1 VIMLNNVKKG
11 IKKIVR
17 RKVKDPSGEVWR
29 QARDSGLFN
38 PVWYEDT
45 YHKKFDSHKA
55 AFEDYMRVSRF
66 SPVNPSPFFDT
77 EMYHKHNHDVFH
89 NEFSPLF
96 HYLTLG
102 QAEGR
107 AYQPAKARWTPKS
120 TEPFDAALSMGA
132 ARMKVAVCLHIF
144 YDDFVE
150 KFANALKMFPVEVDV
165 FVAVSDEQTITRA
178 KAVFSAVSNVSNVK
192 VVAAPNRGR
201 NFGPLLVEFGPALLS
216 YDTVCHLHSK
226 KSLYSG
232 REQTQWADYLCE
244 YLLRD
249 RAVTTAALNRFAR
262 DESVGVYY
270 PITFWTMPT
279 WTNHVLMNAGNLKAW
294 ERDLEL
300 DPISGFI
307 SYPAGGMFWAR
318 PVALKQLLERDW
330 NYEDFPAEPLPNDGS
345 MLHGLER
352 IIGRL
357 AEKNGFRE
365 LLYAPTS
372 GQLTFDQG
380 YIGSAYYADFDTY
393 VPLIRSQECI
403 GFDVFD
409 TLLRREYYYPDYAK
423 MLLGKALVEQGQV
436 DSVSGFVKQRNRAE
450 LMARERKKC
459 QGDVDI
465 YEAYDVL
472 SELLDVD
479 KGVARQWADAEF
491 LFDLDMVIP
500 RQEIVS
506 LFNQLGGDGYK
517 LWVISDTYYTADQI
531 ALMLKKIGVTAPHR
545 LMISSAMQ
553 VRKDSGSM
561 WEVVKRD
568 LDAEGITRFTHVG
581 DNAVSDAQ
589 VPGNYGISPTVHILN
604 PLEKWN
610 LMGFPPV
617 FDSGLPSEE
626 QILKWGRLV
635 SINGSTAFI
644 GG

>member
-1 VIMLNNVKKG
+1 MLNSVKKG
-11 IKKIVR
+11 IKKVVR
-17 RKVKDPSGEVWR
+17 GKVSDPSGGVWR

-77 EMYHKHNHDVFH
+77 ETYHKQNHDVFH
-89 NEFSPLF
+89 NELSPLF
-96 HYLTLG
+96 HYLTFG

-107 AYQPAKARWTPKS
+107 ACQPAKARWTPKS
-120 TEPFDAALSMGA
+120 TEPFDPVLSAEAAV
-132 ARMKVAVCLHIF
+132 MKVAVCLHIF
-144 YDDFVE
+144 YDDFIE
-150 KFANALKMFPVEVDV
+150 KFADALKLFPAEVDV
-165 FVAVSDEQTITRA
+165 FVAVSDEKITARA
-178 KAVFSAVSNVSNVK
+178 EAVFSAVANVSTVK
-192 VVAAPNRGR
+192 VVVAPNRGR
-201 NFGPLLVEFGPALLS
+201 NFGPLLVEFGSALLS
-216 YDTVCHLHSK
+216 YDLVCHLHSK

-270 PITFWTMPT
+270 PITFWAMPT

-294 ERDLEL
+294 EKDLEL

-318 PVALKQLLERDW
+318 PAALKQLLERDW

-365 LLYAPTS
+365 LFYAPTS
-372 GQLTFDQG
+372 GHLTFDQT
-380 YIGSAYYADFDTY
+380 YIGASYYTDFETY
-393 VPLIRSQECI
+393 VPLIRGQECV

-423 MLLGKALVEQGQV
+423 MLLGKELVEQGRV
-436 DSVSGFVKQRNRAE
+436 HSVRDFVEQRNHAE
-450 LMARERKKC
+450 WVARERKKF
-459 QGDVDI
+459 QGDVSI
-465 YEAYDVL
+465 YEAYEVL

-479 KGVARQWADAEF
+479 KSVARQWADNEF
-491 LFDLDMVIP
+491 EFDLGMVVP

-506 LFNQLGGDGYK
+506 LFNQLGSEGYK
-517 LWVISDTYYTADQI
+517 LWIISDTYYTEDQI
-531 ALMLKKIGVTAPHR
+531 ALMLKKVGVTAPHR
-545 LMISSAMQ
+545 LMVSSAMQ
-553 VRKDSGSM
+553 VRKDAGSM
-561 WEVVKRD
+561 WEIVVRD
-568 LDAEGITRFTHVG
+568 LESEGIKRFAHIG
-581 DNAVSDAQ
+581 DNVVSDAQ
-589 VPGNYGISPTVHILN
+589 VPGNYGILSTIHILN
-604 PLEKWN
+604 PLEKWR
-610 LMGFPPV
+610 LMGFPSV
-617 FDSGLPSEE
+617 FDSGLPPEE
-626 QILKWGRLV
+626 QILKWGKLV
-635 SINGSTAFI
+635 SVNGSTAFI